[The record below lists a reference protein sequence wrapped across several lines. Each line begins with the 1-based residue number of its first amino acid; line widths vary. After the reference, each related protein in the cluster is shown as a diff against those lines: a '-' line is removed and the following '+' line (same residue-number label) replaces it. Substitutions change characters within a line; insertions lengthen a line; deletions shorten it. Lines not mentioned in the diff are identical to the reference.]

1 MRWSGGGEMMGIDPD
16 LSVVKGLLW
25 SSPPAGLA
33 EVSEYIVTT

>member
-1 MRWSGGGEMMGIDPD
+1 MMGIDPD
-16 LSVVKGLLW
+16 LSVVL